1 MSYSLTTA
9 IDLWKVWRVLCLR
22 RRISAER
29 QGKGGGVEADTETF
43 DALATRTLGVG
54 VAPMVVGWALY
65 ALVSYP
71 HRGWY
76 SWVVGSLA
84 DAVYLF
90 GFVMMTPQA
99 L

>member
-1 MSYSLTTA
+1 M
-9 IDLWKVWRVLCLR
+9 LCLR
-22 RRISAER
+22 RRIDASKGE
-29 QGKGGGVEADTETF
+29 GEGGGGGGGASVEADTETF

-76 SWVVGSLA
+76 SWVVSSLA
-84 DAVYLF
+84 DAVYLL
-90 GFVMMTPQA
+90 GF
-99 L
+99 